1 MKKLLGILALTLA
14 ASALASAANAREQDY
29 FESIN
34 WNTEYR
40 MDYQDVDNGIGN
52 EGFKSENSKE
62 NVLRNTLSGTLNLQ
76 DEWGLKADFSILSK
90 TYDKESFEDSD
101 AQGWETDLNVR
112 KSIKLGNYDT
122 DFTLIEW
129 KRWENGSGD
138 ETNVFLMG
146 PKFSV
151 KVLGQ
156 NVSVATQAVYF
167 DGDKNVDET
176 DYYVPGTRGYG
187 ANIDF
192 GFGGNLYQGNY
203 GTLSYGQVIEN
214 HWRNATGTNDYKN
227 SWKIKSVS
235 TLKYETPAF
244 LGGFYAGTELL
255 NEWIRHTASAEN
267 GLAKFKY
274 TNEFNVTPYLG
285 YKTSFSTPIGE
296 VAVNPYVQY
305 RALQRFTEENGKS
318 DNDRVTEETNRF
330 TAGLSLGLKL
340 D

>member
-267 GLAKFKY
+267 GVAGFKY

-305 RALQRFTEENGKS
+305 RALQRFTAENGES
-318 DNDRVTEETNRF
+318 DNDRETNETNRF

>member
-90 TYDKESFEDSD
+90 TYDKESFVDSD

-129 KRWENGSGD
+129 KRWEKEGQ
-138 ETNVFLMG
+138 ETNELLVG
-146 PKFSV
+146 PKFSIN
-151 KVLGQ
+151 VLGQ
-156 NVSVATQAVYF
+156 NVSVTTKAVYYKEMA
-167 DGDKNVDET
+167 GSKEAS
-176 DYYVPGTRGYG
+176 YYVGGTEGYG
-187 ANIDF
+187 ANVDF
-192 GFGGNLYQGNY
+192 GFGGNIYQGDY
-203 GTLSYGQVIEN
+203 GTLSYAVSLAN
-214 HWRNATGTNDYKN
+214 HWRNATGENDYKN
-227 SWKIKSVS
+227 NWK
-235 TLKYETPAF
+235 LDYETTVDYKTPSF
-244 LGGFYAGTELL
+244 LGGFYAGTELY

-267 GLAKFKY
+267 GLAGFK
-274 TNEFNVTPYLG
+274 
-285 YKTSFSTPIGE
+285 
-296 VAVNPYVQY
+296 
-305 RALQRFTEENGKS
+305 
-318 DNDRVTEETNRF
+318 
-330 TAGLSLGLKL
+330 
-340 D
+340 

>member
-40 MDYQDVDNGIGN
+40 MEYQDVDNGIGN